1 MLLDHSSDFPLPSS
15 IILHTSSNWS
25 LSEPLFYTS
34 AGISSMPGA
43 LSLANVLMLVLSSSK
58 VKALVLIGIVSC
70 TIYLLGSCLRPQVG
84 LRVWQ
89 NGPSIFL
96 ASLQQFR
103 FYKTTCSWRGPS
115 RYLINSIPCFF
126 CLMLHCSVFNLSAF
140 LGQIFHLFAV
150 ICSLKFL
157 FRLF

>member
-25 LSEPLFYTS
+25 LSEPLFCTS
-34 AGISSMPGA
+34 AGSSSMPGA
-43 LSLANVLMLVLSSSK
+43 LLLANVLMLVLSSSK
-58 VKALVLIGIVSC
+58 VKSLVLIGIVSC
-70 TIYLLGSCLRPQVG
+70 TIYLLGSCFRPQVG

-89 NGPSIFL
+89 NGPSIFP

-103 FYKTTCSWRGPS
+103 LYKTTCSWRCPS
-115 RYLINSIPCFF
+115 HYLINSTPCSF

-150 ICSLKFL
+150 ICSLKVL